1 MLLCLISNK
10 DAACNWRLA
19 SQNELGP
26 QLVDP
31 AQRGNKEEWR
41 KQVLAALETKGG
53 TGRRRREEQMMVAAT
68 GLAGGSKALN
78 FSHFHVTVFPFRFK

>member
-10 DAACNWRLA
+10 DAECNWRLA
-19 SQNELGP
+19 SQSELGP

-41 KQVLAALETKGG
+41 KQVLAALETQGG

-68 GLAGGSKALN
+68 GLAGGTLMNQK
-78 FSHFHVTVFPFRFK
+78 P